1 MDAEEGADERERLRR
16 QVEEAACERAQLAAA
31 LERGRVERE
40 RERER
45 EAEKM
50 REGEKERESLSGEMS
65 KLRARLAEQECMLR
79 QRERELEVLSLLALL
94 VQGYKYWRRSAMQA
108 RTRGVAAAAAGKQP
122 Y

>member
-16 QVEEAACERAQLAAA
+16 QVEEGACERAQLAAA

-50 REGEKERESLSGEMS
+50 TEGQRERESLSGETS
-65 KLRARLAEQECMLR
+65 ELRARLARQECMLLQ

-94 VQGYKYWRRSAMQA
+94 V
-108 RTRGVAAAAAGKQP
+108 
-122 Y
+122 